1 MQGDEFIEP
10 EQLKRRLRKHNGKIE
25 RGQKYECHNRMLI
38 DRKRETM
45 LPRLKLDEISPGSLI
60 SHSS

>member
-1 MQGDEFIEP
+1 
-10 EQLKRRLRKHNGKIE
+10 
-25 RGQKYECHNRMLI
+25 MLI